1 MIDLLFTSKRRKVH
15 MEKAK
20 DGNLKIDYVLAFL
33 SAFILIYHL
42 TTLVIAWSDIPNQ
55 IAIHYL
61 NGIPDKYGPKY
72 LLIVI
77 PLIGV
82 LIWFLLGILVRK
94 PEKFNYINLTE
105 ANKDLQY
112 MKARR
117 IMSVIQNTSFI
128 MLLFVNKAF
137 IRGAM
142 GLEYSFQLSISLLL
156 LAICG
161 LTPLYFLIWAFR
173 LKY

>member
-1 MIDLLFTSKRRKVH
+1 
-15 MEKAK
+15 MEKPK
-20 DGNLKIDYVLAFL
+20 NGHSKIENLLVFL
-33 SAFILIYHL
+33 SAVFFIYHL
-42 TTLVIAWSDIPNQ
+42 TFLINAWPDIPNQ
-55 IAIHYL
+55 IAFHYS
-61 NGIPDKYGPKY
+61 NGIPDNFRPKY

-82 LIWFLLGILVRK
+82 LMWCLLGFLVRK
-94 PEKFNYINLTE
+94 PEKLNYINLTE

-112 MKARR
+112 MKARK
-117 IMSVIQNTSFI
+117 IMSVLQNAIFI
-128 MLLFVNKAF
+128 MLLFANEAF

-142 GLEYSFQLSISLLL
+142 GLEFSFQLSISLLL
-156 LAICG
+156 LVICG